1 MSNHC
6 PKCGTCH
13 EEDDGRVC
21 AACTTWDALA
31 EKRARQDAEIES
43 LRKSNQMFVQAI
55 ESWKKLHRAA
65 VGALAK
71 KMEENAALA
80 ERLAGACVLPE
91 LGRVEQVRISSD
103 FEDGSFVVEYM
114 RWNPDEADWCRLAC
128 VAGPTP
134 AAALHALRTK
144 LEARDEK
151 RG

>member
-80 ERLAGACVLPE
+80 ERVKGAVSDEWRVRYYQLRGCIRTDPMMDGTNRI
-91 LGRVEQVRISSD
+91 LGVNIPLLNEIIENHRNNPVE
-103 FEDGSFVVEYM
+103 
-114 RWNPDEADWCRLAC
+114 
-128 VAGPTP
+128 
-134 AAALHALRTK
+134 
-144 LEARDEK
+144 EARDAK
-151 RG
+151 